1 MRQQGYPGGCRNCRV
16 VGLQGSCLHHEVTTT
31 DSYNAQIE
39 RYSIPLSSLPVL
51 RKYVAKTEGVL
62 LRNSSNPHRYGATL
76 PLQARDYG
84 ALNYHLTIFLGRTKD
99 RKVMLPADP
108 YYEVY
113 IRILTFN
120 IENNNLEDFNDL
132 MDVVYLAE
140 TQPEDEGARVK
151 NNNINCNPYPN
162 PYP

>member
-39 RYSIPLSSLPVL
+39 S
-51 RKYVAKTEGVL
+51 KTEGVL

-140 TQPEDEGARVK
+140 TQPEDEGARVE

>member
-1 MRQQGYPGGCRNCRV
+1 
-16 VGLQGSCLHHEVTTT
+16 
-31 DSYNAQIE
+31 
-39 RYSIPLSSLPVL
+39 
-51 RKYVAKTEGVL
+51 
-62 LRNSSNPHRYGATL
+62 
-76 PLQARDYG
+76 
-84 ALNYHLTIFLGRTKD
+84 
-99 RKVMLPADP
+99 MLPADP

-140 TQPEDEGARVK
+140 TQPEDEGTRVE
-151 NNNINCNPYPN
+151 NNNLNCNPYPN